1 MSWKIQTRITQ
12 RAYST
17 PSRYTASERNHN
29 LSNLVSVN
37 IVKTPATNHH
47 NKVQNHLLPT
57 VLMANVRS
65 LSPKVD
71 ELGMIANV
79 NSVDIIAV
87 TETWLASDIPDNA
100 VDIPNFNLF
109 RKDRNDPIKR
119 NGGGVGAYISTSHPT
134 RRIHDFDNPNIESLW
149 LAIRP
154 HRLPGHTSVILLAVV
169 YHPTDSTAVD
179 NEALLEH
186 LQSSTDSFLANHPDA
201 LVIITG
207 DFNPNSTNLKTSV
220 ISRRLGLSQLVK
232 CNTRDTGILDLYFV
246 NKTKLFMEPK
256 QLPRIGTSDHYAI
269 LIQSTA
275 NPQLKSNTQ
284 RPVQYRREMR
294 ESNIGEFGRWITGH
308 NWNALY
314 KLDNCEEK
322 YDLFLTLVSNAI
334 EKHFPLKRCRL
345 SNTDKPWVTSR
356 LKALISKRQTAFHK
370 YGKLSIQYKSFRI
383 KVKSEISKSKSIYY
397 HNRVKRLKDSNI
409 SKWWRETKMLGR
421 VTSNN
426 EW

>member
-1 MSWKIQTRITQ
+1 M
-12 RAYST
+12 
-17 PSRYTASERNHN
+17 
-29 LSNLVSVN
+29 
-37 IVKTPATNHH
+37 
-47 NKVQNHLLPT
+47 
-57 VLMANVRS
+57 
-65 LSPKVD
+65 
-71 ELGMIANV
+71 
-79 NSVDIIAV
+79 
-87 TETWLASDIPDNA
+87 
-100 VDIPNFNLF
+100 
-109 RKDRNDPIKR
+109 
-119 NGGGVGAYISTSHPT
+119 
-134 RRIHDFDNPNIESLW
+134 
-149 LAIRP
+149 
-154 HRLPGHTSVILLAVV
+154 LAVV

-179 NEALLEH
+179 NEASLEH

-207 DFNPNSTNLKTSV
+207 DFNPNSTNLKASV

-269 LIQSTA
+269 LIQSTT
-275 NPQLKSNTQ
+275 NPQLKSNIQ

-294 ESNIGEFGRWITGH
+294 ESNSEFGRWITGH

-322 YDLFLTLVSNAI
+322 YDLFLTLISNAI
-334 EKHFPLKRCRL
+334 EKHFPLKKCKP

-370 YGKLSIQYKSFRI
+370 YGKLSIQYKSLRI

-426 EW
+426 EWYNQIMGDKANSLAQLTEEINEYFIGLTAEFEPLPPTIPDATLMVPDKFLVSASATGI